1 MGHTYRLESKGL
13 DMLKVYGDALLT
25 MQSSNNWPKSGLS
38 IHSYQGD
45 QPPGSKDKE
54 AKNYLA

>member
-1 MGHTYRLESKGL
+1 
-13 DMLKVYGDALLT
+13 MLKVYGDALLT